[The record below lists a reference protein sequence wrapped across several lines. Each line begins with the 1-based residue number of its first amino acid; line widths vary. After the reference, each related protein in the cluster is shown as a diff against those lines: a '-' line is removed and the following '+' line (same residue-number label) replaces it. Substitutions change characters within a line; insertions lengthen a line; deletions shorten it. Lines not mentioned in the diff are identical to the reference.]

1 MQNLKKLIEKNLYL
15 RVDFDNRYKKTEE
28 GVIKDTKFFLIGVL
42 PVMIFYKN
50 EKPEKASLN
59 YSLIV
64 PKDPFLR
71 LLQGAKA
78 TDYQRLGA
86 YRKKVKDIVRGLE
99 GGFLKVLKEGQF
111 NNKEFE
117 KILII
122 NFEQKH
128 GNGGKTNDNHAGN
141 SDDKNGRDQAISQ
154 ECQKTPDQAD

>member
-15 RVDFDNRYKKTEE
+15 RVDFDNTIKKVKG
-28 GVIKDTKFFLIGVL
+28 GVIINTKFFLIGVV

-59 YSLIV
+59 YSLVV

-78 TDYQRLGA
+78 TDYERLGA

-99 GGFLKVLKEGQF
+99 GGFLKVMKDGRF
-111 NNKEFE
+111 NDKEFE

-128 GNGGKTNDNHAGN
+128 AGN
-141 SDDKNGRDQAISQ
+141 TNDKNGGDQALCQ
-154 ECQKTPDQAD
+154 EC